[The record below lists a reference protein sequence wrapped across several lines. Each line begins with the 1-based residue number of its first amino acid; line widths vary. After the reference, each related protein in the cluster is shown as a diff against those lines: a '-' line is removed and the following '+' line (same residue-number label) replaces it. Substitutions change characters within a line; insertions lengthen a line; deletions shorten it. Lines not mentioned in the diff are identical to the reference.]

1 VLFLAVMCLAI
12 YLMGSA
18 RRARR
23 RGSAG
28 GRNFGWALLFLASGR
43 MPPPP
48 LETQIEAEANTEKDR
63 NAATKRDP
71 TG

>member
-1 VLFLAVMCLAI
+1 MGIVFLAVMCLAI
-12 YLMGSA
+12 YVMGSA

-23 RGSAG
+23 QNSAG
-28 GRNFGWALLFLASGR
+28 GRHLGWALLFLASGR

-63 NAATKRDP
+63 NASTRIP
-71 TG
+71 